1 MPIKKGQ
8 ISNLL
13 RSLGLMR
20 LTDHVGFYLQKF
32 KNRHINKDF
41 KLRNPTVKL
50 PPDYL
55 LYESFQLHYEKYY
68 QGGFD
73 TARWLIK
80 HLEKHISLNNKR
92 ILDWGCGPGRLI
104 RHLPQLTGNKC
115 EYFGT
120 DTNQRSIEW
129 CAQNLENIQFNKNPI
144 NAQLPYKDDFMDVIY
159 GISILTHLSEQL
171 QYDWSQELLRVLRPG
186 GILFLTTQGDN
197 FKEKLTDTELTKYLS
212 DQVVIR
218 GNVQVGH
225 RTYSAF
231 HPPGFIRHLFSNAEV
246 AEHIRPDKTKNK
258 SLPQDIW
265 IVRKP

>member
-1 MPIKKGQ
+1 MVFKKGQ

-41 KLRNPTVKL
+41 KLRNPDVKL

-55 LYESFQLHYEKYY
+55 LYESFQLNYDKYY
-68 QGGFD
+68 NNGFE
-73 TARWLIK
+73 TAKWLVQ
-80 HLEKHISLNNKR
+80 HLENHINLKNVN
-92 ILDWGCGPGRLI
+92 ILDWGCGPGRII
-104 RHLPQLTGNKC
+104 RHLPQLTGEGC
-115 EYFGT
+115 QFFGT
-120 DTNQRSIEW
+120 DYNKRSIAW
-129 CAQNLENIQFNKNPI
+129 CAQHLEGIQFNQNPLS
-144 NAQLPYKDDFMDVIY
+144 ARLPYEYDSMDVIY

-197 FKEKLTDTELTKYLS
+197 FKEKLTDSELIRYMNDK
-212 DQVVIR
+212 VVIR

-225 RTYSAF
+225 RTYSSF
-231 HPPGFIRHLFSNAEV
+231 HPKGFMYNLFSNAEV